1 MIITRNSPSFINT
14 LFAISMYTPIF
25 ETQLPEL
32 TYGLLNSMSIVRDPL
47 ILCAVIRKEI
57 FVT

>member
-1 MIITRNSPSFINT
+1 MD
-14 LFAISMYTPIF
+14 TPIF

-32 TYGLLNSMSIVRDPL
+32 TYGFLNSMSIIQDPL
-47 ILCAVIRKEI
+47 ILCAVIQKEI